1 MLEVEPLR
9 SDSVMRVELHDE
21 ISALIKKNPQSSLL
35 LLPHLGTWG
44 ERPSMNQE
52 GGPQQALNILTP

>member
-1 MLEVEPLR
+1 MN
-9 SDSVMRVELHDE
+9 E
-21 ISALIKKNPQSSLL
+21 ISALIKKTPQSSLL